1 MLSSF
6 LFNVFVGNNHNYQI
20 IFLILRHQLFIISK
34 SETNEMMTNNWVLN
48 WSMLY

>member
-20 IFLILRHQLFIISK
+20 IFLILRHQTIIHNIK
-34 SETNEMMTNNWVLN
+34 KWNKWNDDK
-48 WSMLY
+48 